1 MQGGFELWCV
11 NARTHKGG
19 FGVGE
24 VIDLERYRARAGDK
38 ERNGLFV
45 EIHPPVIL
53 VKCYE
58 QGVLVEQH
66 RIISEYMLRD
76 LLDEMV

>member
-1 MQGGFELWCV
+1 LSSGVTAW
-11 NARTHKGG
+11 THEGG

-24 VIDLERYRARAGDK
+24 IIDLQRYRARADVK
-38 ERNGLFV
+38 ERNGLFM
-45 EIHPPVIL
+45 EILPPVIL

-66 RIISEYMLRD
+66 HIIFEYLLRD